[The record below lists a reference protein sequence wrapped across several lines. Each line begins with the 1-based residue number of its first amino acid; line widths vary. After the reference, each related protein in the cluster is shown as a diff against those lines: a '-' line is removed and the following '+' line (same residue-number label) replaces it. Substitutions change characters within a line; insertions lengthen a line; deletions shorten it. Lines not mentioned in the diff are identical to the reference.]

1 MTPMRRL
8 LAALALALLTLPA
21 LAAPQ
26 PDEILDDPALEARA
40 RALSAGL
47 RCVVCRTESIDD
59 SDAPLARD
67 MRLIL
72 RERLVEGD
80 SDAQA
85 VQFLVDRYGEY
96 ILLNPRREGANLIL
110 WASGPLMLLIA
121 LGIAAAAF
129 RRRTAPAPAPL
140 SAEEEA
146 RLKALMKD

>member
-1 MTPMRRL
+1 MRRL
-8 LAALALALLTLPA
+8 LAALAILFLTLPA

-40 RALSAGL
+40 RALSGGL

-59 SDAPLARD
+59 SNAPLARD
-67 MRLIL
+67 MRIIL
-72 RERLVEGD
+72 RERLVAGD
-80 SDAQA
+80 SDEDA

-110 WASGPLMLLIA
+110 WASAPLMLLIG

-129 RRRTAPAPAPL
+129 RRRNAPAPAPL
-140 SAEEEA
+140 SPEEEA
-146 RLKALMKD
+146 RLKALLKE